1 MKILNIITLI
11 TTLISSVFGG
21 IFGGV
26 VVKPADGR
34 INDTETIIVASYNT
48 AAPWGNVLEGT
59 GSSKRAKLFAQQIND
74 HMPDSLGTQELNS
87 YWVEDMEKY
96 LPQYAYYGVKRGGD
110 ENEKKSEI
118 NGIYYLKDKFE
129 LLECDTFWISNTP
142 DVESKFD
149 GAGCN
154 RICSYVVLKNK
165 MTGKIYAHLNTHFDN
180 VSVPAQN
187 LGGELLLQKSNEL
200 KSVYGDISV
209 VITGDFNQYSSG
221 ASCQILINNGFV
233 NASSV
238 VPNGDNMLTYNGW
251 TTDTVGRPI
260 DFIFTNNGFTTM
272 SYEVV
277 TNAGADVNVSDHYM
291 IKATLNINEFE
302 AFVKKGAEIISVF

>member
-1 MKILNIITLI
+1 MKIGYIITLI
-11 TTLISSVFGG
+11 TTIVTSIFSS

-26 VVKPADGR
+26 DIKPADNR
-34 INDTETIIVASYNT
+34 LNDNESLIVASYNT
-48 AAPWGNVLEGT
+48 AAPWGNALEGT

-74 HMPDSLGTQELNS
+74 HMPDILGLQELNS
-87 YWVEDMEKY
+87 DWAEKMEKY

-129 LLECDTFWISNTP
+129 LLECDTFWISKTP
-142 DVESKFD
+142 EVESRLD

-165 MTGKIYAHLNTHFDN
+165 VTGKIVAHLNTHFDN
-180 VSVPAQN
+180 VSSAAQN
-187 LGGELLLQKSNEL
+187 LGGELVLQKAKEL
-200 KSVYGDISV
+200 MEKYGNSAV
-209 VITGDFNQYSSG
+209 VITGDFNQYSNG
-221 ASCQILINNGFV
+221 TSCQILMNNGYI

-238 VPNGDNMLTYNGW
+238 VPNGDNMLTYNAW
-251 TTDTVGRPI
+251 TTNTEGKPI
-260 DFIFTNNGFTTM
+260 DFIFTNDKLTPT

-277 TNAGADVNVSDHYM
+277 TDTGAKVNVSDHYM
-291 IKATLNINEFE
+291 IKATLMIN
-302 AFVKKGAEIISVF
+302 